1 MRYTVVSG
9 DASGTLYSSANVYV
23 PRSTFMT
30 LLQGRNIDIR
40 LRFCRSSRLSWD
52 CIKVLQQLAPRM
64 ICAFA
69 RSERE

>member
-1 MRYTVVSG
+1 MLLGHLVSFG
-9 DASGTLYSSANVYV
+9 KCICSSFYFHNALSQERNV
-23 PRSTFMT
+23 
-30 LLQGRNIDIR
+30 DIR

-69 RSERE
+69 RSGGE